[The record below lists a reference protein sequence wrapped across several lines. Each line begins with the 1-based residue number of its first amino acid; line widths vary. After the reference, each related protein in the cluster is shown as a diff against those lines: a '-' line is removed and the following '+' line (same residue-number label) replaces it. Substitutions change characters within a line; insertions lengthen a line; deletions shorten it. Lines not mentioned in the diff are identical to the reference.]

1 MKPLGI
7 VLVILGVLALIYGGF
22 NYTRERT
29 VIDVGPLKATA
40 TEHRTL
46 PISPIVG
53 AVAIVGGLL
62 LIVAQQ
68 RKA

>member
-7 VLVILGVLALIYGGF
+7 VLVVLGVLALIYGGF
-22 NYTRERT
+22 NYTRQRT
-29 VIDVGPLKATA
+29 VIDMGPLKATA
-40 TEHRTL
+40 TEHRKL